1 MLFAYM
7 SVGFCLYQ
15 AVWAAVLVLCMSVSV
30 WNMCSILL
38 LEGQGDMDHN
48 LKSVIVGG
56 TTRFQNPLDSA
67 TPNTGYLQ
75 EEHSCQLEFHF
86 CAAPS
91 VLSQ

>member
-1 MLFAYM
+1 MCVRSTSGIQSWSDRKEAQDHAQVLFAYM
-7 SVGFCLYQ
+7 SVGFCLHQ

-56 TTRFQNPLDSA
+56 IPPVPKSTRFC
-67 TPNTGYLQ
+67 NT
-75 EEHSCQLEFHF
+75 
-86 CAAPS
+86 
-91 VLSQ
+91 